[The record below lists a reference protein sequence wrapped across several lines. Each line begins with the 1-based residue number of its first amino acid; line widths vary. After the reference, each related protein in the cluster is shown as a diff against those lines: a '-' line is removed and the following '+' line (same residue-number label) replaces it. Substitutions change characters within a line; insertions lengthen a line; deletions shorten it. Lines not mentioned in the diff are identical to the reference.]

1 MNPPYKGK
9 IMLNKRAFTLMEIL
23 FVLLVIALI
32 VSFALPALRTVR
44 FDIKNSRA
52 KAAVKKMAEARRS
65 YYQYMRG
72 GMIEVSSFNAE
83 TMNMSNASCVNN
95 LRASGKPGVHT
106 NSAISD
112 LFGCGFLDWKDFS
125 GLPYTFYICDLN
137 VATELPPCRQTGVYA
152 GAVGNSSAGSKYSDP
167 SKYYLYVD
175 NTMQVKEYESAN

>member
-1 MNPPYKGK
+1 
-9 IMLNKRAFTLMEIL
+9 MEIL

-83 TMNMSNASCVNN
+83 TTDMSNATCTNN
-95 LRASGKPGVHT
+95 MRASGKPGVHT
-106 NSAISD
+106 SSSIED
-112 LFGCGFLDWKDFS
+112 LFGCGFLNWKDFV
-125 GLPYTFYICDLN
+125 GLPYTFYICDLEESTD
-137 VATELPPCRQTGVYA
+137 VAPCKATGTYA
-152 GAVGNSSAGSKYSDP
+152 GAVGNSSAGSKYNNSNT
-167 SKYYLYVD
+167 YYLYVD
-175 NTMQVKEYESAN
+175 PTMQVKEYESAG